1 MLNDEFE
8 NVRIKNHTCYYFD
21 DIVKL
26 EDFHLDNILIDEN
39 YFRFMKFHVKV

>member
-1 MLNDEFE
+1 MLNDEFG
-8 NVRIKNHTCYYFD
+8 NVCIKNHTRYYSD

-39 YFRFMKFHVKV
+39 YFRFMTFHVKV